1 MCSQPN
7 RYAEVLRKLAC
18 SVKLWVDLKLLHIAT
33 YIKGNISGAF
43 KCNIYL
49 KSSKPTTLS
58 KFIDDLTK
66 RERLQHCPIHLNL
79 AFSKV
84 NPESISLM
92 TSANKNI
99 GSRCTLW
106 LRF

>member
-7 RYAEVLRKLAC
+7 RYAEVLRKLTC

-58 KFIDDLTK
+58 KFIDEARTAPALSNPPQLGI
-66 RERLQHCPIHLNL
+66 LQGEPRINL
-79 AFSKV
+79 PDDVSK
-84 NPESISLM
+84 
-92 TSANKNI
+92 
-99 GSRCTLW
+99 
-106 LRF
+106 

>member
-49 KSSKPTTLS
+49 KSSKPTTPALS
-58 KFIDDLTK
+58 NPPQLGILQGEPRINLPDDV
-66 RERLQHCPIHLNL
+66 
-79 AFSKV
+79 SK
-84 NPESISLM
+84 
-92 TSANKNI
+92 
-99 GSRCTLW
+99 
-106 LRF
+106 